1 VSKKVIIIAAAAGAF
16 SFAGAFSTAWFT
28 RPAAAIAAT
37 DQNEPGPGTP
47 AQATGAPQSGIL
59 PTIPAAQ
66 PDETTGTRS
75 MTEQQLKDLTY
86 EVREKIREYND
97 KLKALEKEK
106 ERLAIAQQVLKKDID
121 SLNNLRVDLAGAA
134 ASVKSERD
142 MLSKARTEVQQTEKT
157 NLLAIAAAY
166 DKMDAASAG
175 QILVNMAVGQP
186 KSGGGAR
193 TANVDD
199 AVKILHF
206 MQDRT
211 KAKVLA
217 EIVTTQPALAATLCQ
232 KLKQVTETK

>member
-1 VSKKVIIIAAAAGAF
+1 MIVAAAAGAF

-28 RPAAAIAAT
+28 RPAAATAAT
-37 DQNEPGPGTP
+37 DQNETSAAAPT
-47 AQATGAPQSGIL
+47 QATAASQPQIL

-66 PDETTGTRS
+66 PDETAGMRA

-97 KLKALEKEK
+97 KLKAIEKEK
-106 ERLAIAQQVLKKDID
+106 ERLAIARQVLKKDID
-121 SLNNLRVDLAGAA
+121 ALNNLRVDLAAA
-134 ASVKSERD
+134 ATSVKSERD
-142 MLSKARTEVQQTEKT
+142 MLLKARTEVEQTEKT

-175 QILVNMAVGQP
+175 QILTNMAMGQP
-186 KSGGGAR
+186 RSGGGGGAR
-193 TANVDD
+193 TANIDD

-232 KLKQVTETK
+232 KLKQVTETR

>member
-28 RPAAAIAAT
+28 RPAAATAAT
-37 DQNEPGPGTP
+37 DQNAPSEAAS
-47 AQATGAPQSGIL
+47 AQATATSQARIL

-66 PDETTGTRS
+66 ADETAGTRA
-75 MTEQQLKDLTY
+75 MTEQQLKDLSY
-86 EVREKIREYND
+86 EVREKIHEYND

-121 SLNNLRVDLAGAA
+121 TLNNLRVDLAATAA
-134 ASVKSERD
+134 GVKSERD
-142 MLSKARTEVQQTEKT
+142 MLSKARTEVEHTEKT

-175 QILVNMAVGQP
+175 QILVNMAMGQP

>member
-1 VSKKVIIIAAAAGAF
+1 MNKKVMIVAAAAGAF

-28 RPAAAIAAT
+28 RPTAATAAT
-37 DQNEPGPGTP
+37 DQNEPGAAAPTQTTA
-47 AQATGAPQSGIL
+47 AQQPQIL

-66 PDETTGTRS
+66 SDETTGTRA

-97 KLKALEKEK
+97 KVKAIEKEK

-121 SLNNLRVDLAGAA
+121 ALNNLRVDLAAAA

-142 MLSKARTEVQQTEKT
+142 MLLKARTEVEQTEKT

-175 QILVNMAVGQP
+175 QILTNMAMGQP
-186 KSGGGAR
+186 RSGAGNR
-193 TANVDD
+193 TANIDD

-232 KLKQVTETK
+232 KLKLVTETR

>member
-28 RPAAAIAAT
+28 RPAAATAAT
-37 DQNEPGPGTP
+37 DQNEPSAGAPTR
-47 AQATGAPQSGIL
+47 ATGAPQPGIL
-59 PTIPAAQ
+59 PTIPTAQ
-66 PDETTGTRS
+66 PDETAGTRS

-97 KLKALEKEK
+97 KLKALDKEK
-106 ERLAIAQQVLKKDID
+106 ERLAIAQQILKKDID
-121 SLNNLRVDLAGAA
+121 TLNNLRVDLAAAA

-142 MLSKARTEVQQTEKT
+142 MLSKARTEVDQTERT

-175 QILVNMAVGQP
+175 QILVNMAMGQP
-186 KSGGGAR
+186 KSASSAR

-217 EIVTTQPALAATLCQ
+217 EIVTTQPALAAMLCQ
-232 KLKQVTETK
+232 KLKQVTEAK

>member
-1 VSKKVIIIAAAAGAF
+1 M
-16 SFAGAFSTAWFT
+16 
-28 RPAAAIAAT
+28 PAAT
-37 DQNEPGPGTP
+37 
-47 AQATGAPQSGIL
+47 
-59 PTIPAAQ
+59 
-66 PDETTGTRS
+66 PDETAPARS

-106 ERLAIAQQVLKKDID
+106 ERLAIAQQVLKKDIET
-121 SLNNLRVDLAGAA
+121 LNNLRVDLAAAA

-142 MLSKARTEVQQTEKT
+142 MLAKARTEVDQTERT
-157 NLLAIAAAY
+157 NLLAIAQAY

-175 QILVNMAVGQP
+175 QILVNMAMGQP
-186 KSGGGAR
+186 RSGGSAR
-193 TANVDD
+193 AANIDD

-232 KLKQVTETK
+232 KLKQVTETR

>member
-28 RPAAAIAAT
+28 RPAAATAAT
-37 DQNEPGPGTP
+37 DQNEPSTAVS
-47 AQATGAPQSGIL
+47 AQATGAPQPRIL
-59 PTIPAAQ
+59 PTVPAAQ
-66 PDETTGTRS
+66 PDETAGTHT

-106 ERLAIAQQVLKKDID
+106 ERLAIAQQILKKDID
-121 SLNNLRVDLAGAA
+121 TLNNLRVDLAAAA

-142 MLSKARTEVQQTEKT
+142 MLSRARTEVEQTERT
-157 NLLAIAAAY
+157 NLVAIAAAY

-175 QILVNMAVGQP
+175 QILVNMAMGQP
-186 KSGGGAR
+186 KSGGSAR

-217 EIVTTQPALAATLCQ
+217 EIVTTQPALAAMLCQ
-232 KLKQVTETK
+232 KLKQVTETR